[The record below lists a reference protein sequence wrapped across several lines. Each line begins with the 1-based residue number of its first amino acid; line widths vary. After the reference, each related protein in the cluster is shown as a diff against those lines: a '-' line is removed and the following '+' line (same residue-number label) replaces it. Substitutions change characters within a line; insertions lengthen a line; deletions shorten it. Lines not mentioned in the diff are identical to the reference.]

1 MFYLPFVIFVPE
13 DTMDIMDTSPPQESI
28 AILIRE
34 ESDLNTIKEV
44 FRYAVFQSINPVTP
58 RDPCSM

>member
-1 MFYLPFVIFVPE
+1 MFYLPFVIFEPE
-13 DTMDIMDTSPPQESI
+13 DTMDIMDTSPQQESI

-44 FRYAVFQSINPVTP
+44 FGDAVL
-58 RDPCSM
+58 